1 MTATTATRATTPTSR
16 VPGALVALVAV
27 GLLLAV
33 PVVTTA
39 VLGAAPYEQIV
50 RVFPG
55 PFVAITATVLRAMAD
70 GAALVSVGAIVVLL
84 FLRDATSKQAQDLG
98 SSFELRVLQRASGL
112 WMLAVAGLMLFDP
125 LDTSGVDL
133 AQVLMPGA
141 LAYVQTAAYA
151 PLSVFVQFFGATVVT
166 LGAHFARRWTGLL
179 FPLLAATWAV
189 LAPVVVGHVLVGPDH
204 DLGGD
209 AMVIQLFATQSLF
222 GVLAVLAL
230 RAWSGR
236 EITPGIRR
244 RTALL
249 GAVAVPVIVVTDV
262 ILAVFLLA
270 GSGLFSSL
278 SGWFIVARW
287 VCLAVLVVT
296 GALST
301 GGVLGRDADAPA
313 PSQAR
318 VRVALSVAALAIAGW
333 VGVTVAH
340 LRVPTPQYFEPTSIA
355 QTFLGFDVDAAPTA
369 LVLFG
374 QWRVNLLLLA
384 IAVAAMVAY
393 FVALRAARRRGVE
406 WPLGRTIAW
415 SLGWALV
422 VFATSSGFGRYSAP
436 HFGIH
441 MMVHMSL
448 SMMAPVLLVLGGF
461 LTLLL
466 RASKADSGAQHN
478 LHDWVSW
485 AMGWRVV
492 RFLYNPLI
500 VFVSFIGSYY
510 LLYLTDLFG
519 TMVRY
524 HWAHQLMN
532 VHFLLVGYLYYG
544 LIIGVDRAPKPLP
557 HLGRL
562 GLIMAA
568 MPFHAFFGVILMGS
582 QSIIA
587 ATFYTYLDQPWMD
600 LPAAQELGGGV
611 AWAGGEIPA
620 LVVIIA
626 LGIQWAK
633 QDRKEAAR
641 KDRHLDSGRDQEFED
656 YNAMLARLAQRNPQA
671 PKAPVKE
678 DPQP

>member
-1 MTATTATRATTPTSR
+1 MTATVQTPTATPTSR
-16 VPGALVALVAV
+16 VPGALTGLLAVA
-27 GLLLAV
+27 LLLAI
-33 PVVTTA
+33 PVTVTA
-39 VLGAAPYEQIV
+39 LLGAGPYEQIV

-55 PFVAITATVLRAMAD
+55 PLVSITTTVLRTVAD

-84 FLRDATSKQAQDLG
+84 FLRDAASRQAQDLG
-98 SSFELRVLQRASGL
+98 HSFELSVLQRASSL
-112 WMLAVAGLMLFDP
+112 WMLAAAGLMLFDP

-133 AQVLMPGA
+133 AQIMMPGA

-151 PLSVFVQFFGATVVT
+151 PLSVFVQFFGATIVT

-204 DLGGD
+204 DFGSD
-209 AMVIQLFATQSLF
+209 AVVIQLFATQSLF

-230 RAWSGR
+230 RAWAGH

-262 ILAVFLLA
+262 VLAVFLLA
-270 GSGLFSSL
+270 GTGLFSSL

-287 VCLAVLVVT
+287 ACLAVLVAV
-296 GALST
+296 GVLST
-301 GGVLGRDADAPA
+301 RRVLGRPDDAPA

-318 VRVALSVAALAIAGW
+318 ARLALSVAALAIAGW
-333 VGVTVAH
+333 TGVTVAH
-340 LRVPTPQYFEPTSIA
+340 LRVPTPQYFVPTSIT

-369 LVLFG
+369 LVLFTN
-374 QWRVNLLLLA
+374 WRPNVLLLA
-384 IAVAAMVAY
+384 IAVAAVAAY

-406 WPLGRTIAW
+406 WPVGRTIAW
-415 SLGWALV
+415 TLGWALV
-422 VFATSSGFGRYSAP
+422 VFATSSGFGKYSAA

-466 RASKADSGAQHN
+466 RANKADGDTQHN
-478 LHDWVSW
+478 LHDWVSQ
-485 AMGWRVV
+485 AMGWKVV

-500 VFVSFIGSYY
+500 VFIAFIGSYY
-510 LLYLTDLFG
+510 VLYLTELFG

-582 QSIIA
+582 QTIIA
-587 ATFYTYLDQPWMD
+587 ATFYTYLDLPWMD
-600 LPAAQELGGGV
+600 LAAAQELGGGV

-626 LGIQWAK
+626 LGIQWAR

-641 KDRHLDSGRDQEFED
+641 KDRHMDSGRDQEFED